1 MRTALLAAVAAV
13 TLLAGCREA
22 ADDRVTNNVA
32 TKDRPVFPVTDDNPA
47 AVTPAAAAPRNKEE
61 ALKLMDERHEGMEDI
76 GDAFKVL
83 SREMKADA
91 PNLEAVRTHAATVAR
106 LAPQVSRWFPAGT
119 GPDVG
124 KTRAKAEIWQKPED
138 FAAKTRAFQ
147 AAAQRFDAAAKG
159 SDVAA
164 IKASFGELGKT
175 CKACHDP
182 YRAPESDH
190 H

>member
-1 MRTALLAAVAAV
+1 MRTALLTAV
-13 TLLAGCREA
+13 TALAMLAGCREA
-22 ADDRVTNNVA
+22 ADAPANNVA
-32 TKDRPVFPVTDDNPA
+32 ASDKPVFPVTDDDPN
-47 AVTPAAAAPRNKEE
+47 AVAAPPATKEA
-61 ALKLMDERHEGMEDI
+61 ALKLMHDRHEGMEDI
-76 GDAFKVL
+76 GDATKAL

-91 PNLEAVRTHAATVAR
+91 PDVAAVRTHAATIAR
-106 LAPQVSRWFPAGT
+106 LAPEVSRWFPAGT

-147 AAAQRFDAAAKG
+147 GAARSFDAAAKAG
-159 SDVAA
+159 DVAA

-182 YRAPESDH
+182 YRAPEKDH
-190 H
+190 

>member
-1 MRTALLAAVAAV
+1 MRTALLAAAAAV

-22 ADDRVTNNVA
+22 AEGPATNNA
-32 TKDRPVFPVTDDNPA
+32 AAGKPVFPVTDDNPA
-47 AVTPAAAAPRNKEE
+47 AVTPAAIPPANNQE
-61 ALKLMDERHEGMEDI
+61 ALKLMHERHERMEDI
-76 GDAFKVL
+76 GDATKAL

-91 PNLEAVRTHAATVAR
+91 PNLEAVRTHAATIAR

-124 KTRAKAEIWQKPED
+124 KTRAKPEIWQKPED
-138 FAAKTRAFQ
+138 FAARTRAFQ
-147 AAAQRFDAAAKG
+147 AAAQKFDAAAKG

-164 IKASFGELGKT
+164 IKAGFGELGKT

-190 H
+190 

>member
-1 MRTALLAAVAAV
+1 MRNALLAAAAAVALLSGCREGADAPNNAAV
-13 TLLAGCREA
+13 TNA
-22 ADDRVTNNVA
+22 
-32 TKDRPVFPVTDDNPA
+32 PVLPITDDDPRVAAQAPA
-47 AVTPAAAAPRNKEE
+47 NKEE
-61 ALKLMDERHEGMEDI
+61 ALKLMHDRHEGMEDI
-76 GDAFKVL
+76 GDATKVL

-91 PNLEAVRTHAATVAR
+91 PNLEAVRTSAATIAR
-106 LAPQVSRWFPAGT
+106 LAPEVSRWFPAGT

-147 AAAQRFDAAAKG
+147 SAAQAFDATAKAG
-159 SDVAA
+159 DAAA

-182 YRAPESDH
+182 YRAPEDDH
-190 H
+190 

>member
-22 ADDRVTNNVA
+22 ADAPANNVA
-32 TKDRPVFPVTDDNPA
+32 AKDSPVFPVTDDDPNAVPA
-47 AVTPAAAAPRNKEE
+47 PPATKVA
-61 ALKLMDERHEGMEDI
+61 ALKLMHERHEGMEDI

-83 SREMKADA
+83 GREMKADA
-91 PNLEAVRTHAATVAR
+91 PNLESVRTHAATVAR
-106 LAPQVSRWFPAGT
+106 LAPEVSRWFPAGT

-124 KTRAKAEIWQKPED
+124 KTRAKPAIWEKPED

-147 AAAQRFDAAAKG
+147 SAVRTFDAAAKG
-159 SDVAA
+159 NDVAA
-164 IKASFGELGKT
+164 IKASFGEVGKT

-182 YRAPESDH
+182 YRAPEDH